1 MSHWQDAGR
10 HRPLSVIIAGMKFG
24 YPEGSGAAARAR
36 GYARAL
42 ASSGVQV
49 LVVSLMPP
57 SAAGSGANPAVS
69 GVRDG
74 VPFLYACGTRDRRP
88 TFLGRR
94 LLDLKTPL
102 GLWRAARRFYAAA
115 SGPRAV
121 IAYSDQPT
129 WILLTALVARALGAC
144 CVVEV
149 CEVPLIS
156 ERDALRLAV
165 RRWLLDHVA
174 YRAADGF
181 IAISAYLEDYLRLH
195 APAAKPILRVPI
207 LVDAHEFQVAA
218 PPDSPR
224 RIVYVGNLDNE
235 GEIPD
240 LLEAFAQV
248 APGRPDVKLE
258 VVGACS
264 QSRRAAFD
272 RIIESLGIAQR
283 VEFTGQVTRERL
295 SGVLAAAT
303 VLVLPRRAG
312 LFSDA
317 GFPTKLGEYLA
328 SGTPV
333 VTTDT
338 GEIGSHLTDG
348 VTAYVVRPGD
358 PSAFAA
364 AVAHVLDEPD
374 EAAQVGAR
382 GQTLAASEFD
392 LHGHGERLAEYLRG
406 LSER

>member
-1 MSHWQDAGR
+1 
-10 HRPLSVIIAGMKFG
+10 
-24 YPEGSGAAARAR
+24 
-36 GYARAL
+36 
-42 ASSGVQV
+42 
-49 LVVSLMPP
+49 
-57 SAAGSGANPAVS
+57 
-69 GVRDG
+69 
-74 VPFLYACGTRDRRP
+74 
-88 TFLGRR
+88 
-94 LLDLKTPL
+94 
-102 GLWRAARRFYAAA
+102 
-115 SGPRAV
+115 
-121 IAYSDQPT
+121 
-129 WILLTALVARALGAC
+129 
-144 CVVEV
+144 
-149 CEVPLIS
+149 
-156 ERDALRLAV
+156 
-165 RRWLLDHVA
+165 
-174 YRAADGF
+174 
-181 IAISAYLEDYLRLH
+181 
-195 APAAKPILRVPI
+195 
-207 LVDAHEFQVAA
+207 
-218 PPDSPR
+218 
-224 RIVYVGNLDNE
+224 
-235 GEIPD
+235 
-240 LLEAFAQV
+240 
-248 APGRPDVKLE
+248 VKLE

-264 QSRRAAFD
+264 QARRAAFE

-295 SGVLAAAT
+295 PGVLAAAT

-338 GEIGSHLTDG
+338 GEIGRHLTDG

-392 LHGHGERLAEYLRG
+392 LRGHGERLAAYLRG